1 MPQVPLTEWGYGKH
15 GTTYTACAENLYAT
29 SAAFK
34 RDMDRF
40 VSDSKGKDQATFNA
54 AATASLLSHVEFSW
68 ISVQMY
74 YEQPHILG
82 TSIQTLYE
90 FIRGTVASAAM
101 KEISGQAKLVLAAT
115 EESVYAP
122 IAQYFVSGSGAL
134 LFDDYVY
141 DTHSPFTYYTAVKYS
156 LFN

>member
-1 MPQVPLTEWGYGKH
+1 
-15 GTTYTACAENLYAT
+15 
-29 SAAFK
+29 
-34 RDMDRF
+34 
-40 VSDSKGKDQATFNA
+40 
-54 AATASLLSHVEFSW
+54 
-68 ISVQMY
+68 
-74 YEQPHILG
+74 
-82 TSIQTLYE
+82 
-90 FIRGTVASAAM
+90 M

-115 EESVYAP
+115 EESVYPP